1 MDKVAIYDL
10 RGSRGKSGIQEWK
23 PLRHKSRGGDMIKEE
38 ILRREH
44 AKDVVTKNNTTAP
57 PEPNKGNDFS
67 NDKAKKQEHARPLS
81 CGPKMVLILDR
92 FRLSCCGLSLYSCK

>member
-23 PLRHKSRGGDMIKEE
+23 PLWHEARDGNMIKKE
-38 ILRREH
+38 ILRREY
-44 AKDVVTKNNTTAP
+44 AKDVVTKNNAAAP

-67 NDKAKKQEHARPLS
+67 NDEAKKQEHARLFS
-81 CGPKMVLILDR
+81 RDPKLVLIFGR
-92 FRLSCCGLSLYSCK
+92 FRLSCCGLCLYS